1 MIFLITSEELKSSGA
16 VNQNLEDIYVEE
28 AIKEAQDVYLR
39 EIIGDNL
46 YNTLQNHTPQAE
58 QDIYDELIE
67 DYVKYYLKYKT
78 LSIVCFIVNFKIRN
92 IGVTQQFSNEVNT
105 ATMEDTKSVMNYYNQ
120 QADFYANRL
129 TKFLQ
134 TNDIPE
140 YKCSSNQIT
149 EPNELHPVSSIYL
162 GNSKRRVSFGSGSG
176 SSGGGGAVGDVSWG
190 NIKGDITNQIDLQ
203 NELTIKVNRSELSRV
218 ATSGSFNDLLDKPV
232 IPTKTSELDNDS
244 GFLTEHQPLKTI
256 NGESLVGTG
265 NIEIEGGSGRNVWYG
280 SQAQFD
286 ALSESELDENTDYYI
301 SGRIA
306 WDDIDHPYIPTKV
319 GDLQN
324 DKGYTP
330 LNQVRSEIT
339 SSIKVYDKRVQYV
352 SEEEYNA
359 MEQAGSLRDGT
370 TYFIEG
376 EYVIPTKTSE
386 LENDSGFLTEHQP
399 LKTIN
404 NESIVGTG
412 NITIEGFSGDYNDL
426 TNKPTIP
433 TKTSELTN
441 DSGFLTEYQPLKT
454 INGESIVGTGN
465 IEISGSS
472 QWGSITGNISNQTDL
487 QSELSKRKQDLDL
500 STLDQA
506 KLVDFYNNT
515 ITYQQDYNLNWGGLP
530 IVNISSWNNPDFGEV
545 RRVEYG
551 ILGETNLQ
559 TEINTRIS
567 FKGRLVTSTG
577 ESIVWSEAMEFVR
590 VCQTGSYNDLTDKP
604 NLSTV
609 ATTGS
614 YNDLLNKP
622 TIPEP
627 QVNSDWNA
635 QSGISQILN
644 KPNLSTV
651 ATTGS
656 YNDLLNK
663 PTIPSNT
670 VEMVVEFAD
679 GTSTTYNVYIQ

>member
-1 MIFLITSEELKSSGA
+1 MTRLITVEELKQDGFI
-16 VNQNLEDIYVEE
+16 NQNLENEYLYS
-28 AIKEAQDVYLR
+28 AIDEAQGIFLR
-39 EIIGDNL
+39 EIIGDSL
-46 YNTLQNHTPQAE
+46 YETLQNKLSEANIDGVYQTLL
-58 QDIYDELIE
+58 DIY
-67 DYVKYYLKYKT
+67 VKIYLKYKV
-78 LSIVCFIVNFKIRN
+78 LALLCVPLNFKIRN
-92 IGVTQQFSNEVNT
+92 IGIAQQFSNEVNT
-105 ATMEDTKSVMNYYNQ
+105 TSLEDTKYIQNYYEGK
-120 QADFYANRL
+120 ADFYANRL

-140 YKCSSNQIT
+140 YKCSCNQIT

-162 GNSKRRVSFGSGSG
+162 GNSKKRVFFGGSG
-176 SSGGGGAVGDVSWG
+176 SSGGGGAVGDVVWG
-190 NIKGDITNQIDLQ
+190 NIKGDIKNQIDLQ
-203 NELTIKVNRSELSRV
+203 NELTIKVNRAELARV

-244 GFLTEHQPLKTI
+244 GFLTEQTLKTINGESLVGTGNIEIGGGSGTQVQSDWAETNTESVSYIKNKPTLSIVATSGSYNDLLDKPTIPTKTSELENDSGFLTEYQPLKTI

-265 NIEIEGGSGRNVWYG
+265 NI
-280 SQAQFD
+280 
-286 ALSESELDENTDYYI
+286 
-301 SGRIA
+301 
-306 WDDIDHPYIPTKV
+306 
-319 GDLQN
+319 
-324 DKGYTP
+324 
-330 LNQVRSEIT
+330 
-339 SSIKVYDKRVQYV
+339 
-352 SEEEYNA
+352 
-359 MEQAGSLRDGT
+359 
-370 TYFIEG
+370 
-376 EYVIPTKTSE
+376 
-386 LENDSGFLTEHQP
+386 
-399 LKTIN
+399 
-404 NESIVGTG
+404 
-412 NITIEGFSGDYNDL
+412 TIEGFSGNYDDL

-441 DSGFLTEYQPLKT
+441 DSGFLTEHQPLKT
-454 INGESIVGTGN
+454 INGESLVGTGN

-515 ITYQQDYNLNWGGLP
+515 TSYRQDYNLNWAGFP
-530 IVNISSWNNPDFGEV
+530 IVNISTWNNPDFGEV

-577 ESIVWSEAMEFVR
+577 ESIVWSEAMGFVR
-590 VCQTGSYNDLTDKP
+590 VCQTGDYNDLT
-604 NLSTV
+604 
-609 ATTGS
+609 
-614 YNDLLNKP
+614 
-622 TIPEP
+622 
-627 QVNSDWNA
+627 
-635 QSGISQILN
+635 N

>member
-1 MIFLITSEELKSSGA
+1 MTRLITVEELKADGFI
-16 VNQNLEDIYVEE
+16 NQNLENEYLYS
-28 AIKEAQDVYLR
+28 AIDEAQGIFLR
-39 EIIGDNL
+39 EIIGDSL
-46 YNTLQNHTPQAE
+46 YETLQNKLSEANIDGVYQTLL
-58 QDIYDELIE
+58 DIY
-67 DYVKYYLKYKT
+67 VKIYLKYKV
-78 LSIVCFIVNFKIRN
+78 LALLCVPLNFKIRN
-92 IGVTQQFSNEVNT
+92 IGIAQQFSNEVNT
-105 ATMEDTKSVMNYYNQ
+105 TSLEDTKYIQNYYENK
-120 QADFYANRL
+120 ADFYANRL

-162 GNSKRRVSFGSGSG
+162 GNSKKRVFFGGSG
-176 SSGGGGAVGDVSWG
+176 SSGGGGAVGDVVWG
-190 NIKGDITNQIDLQ
+190 NIKGDIKNQIDLQ
-203 NELTIKVNRSELSRV
+203 NELNIKVNRAELARV
-218 ATSGSFNDLLDKPV
+218 ATTGSFNDLLDKPTIPTKTSELTNDSGFLTEYQPLKTINNESIV
-232 IPTKTSELDNDS
+232 GTGNITIESFSGDYNDLTNKPSIPTKTSELDNDS
-244 GFLTEHQPLKTI
+244 GFLTEQTLKTI
-256 NGESLVGTG
+256 NGESIVGTG
-265 NIEIEGGSGRNVWYG
+265 NIEIGGGSGTQVQSDWAETNTESVSYIKNKPTLSIVATSG
-280 SQAQFD
+280 SFND
-286 ALSESELDENTDYYI
+286 LLDK
-301 SGRIA
+301 
-306 WDDIDHPYIPTKV
+306 P
-319 GDLQN
+319 
-324 DKGYTP
+324 
-330 LNQVRSEIT
+330 
-339 SSIKVYDKRVQYV
+339 
-352 SEEEYNA
+352 
-359 MEQAGSLRDGT
+359 
-370 TYFIEG
+370 
-376 EYVIPTKTSE
+376 VIPTKTSE

-441 DSGFLTEYQPLKT
+441 DSGFLTEHQPLKT
-454 INGESIVGTGN
+454 INGESLVGTGN

-506 KLVDFYNNT
+506 KFVDFYNNT
-515 ITYQQDYNLNWGGLP
+515 ITYQQNYNLNWAGLP
-530 IVNISSWNNPDFGEV
+530 IVSISTWNNPDFGEV
-545 RRVEYG
+545 RLVQYG

-614 YNDLLNKP
+614 FNDLL
-622 TIPEP
+622 
-627 QVNSDWNA
+627 D
-635 QSGISQILN
+635 
-644 KPNLSTV
+644 
-651 ATTGS
+651 
-656 YNDLLNK
+656 K

>member
-1 MIFLITSEELKSSGA
+1 MIFLLTSEELKLSGA

-39 EIIGDNL
+39 EIIGDSL

-58 QDIYDELIE
+58 PDIYDELIE

-92 IGVTQQFSNEVNT
+92 IGVAQQFSNEVNT

-140 YKCSSNQIT
+140 YKCSCNQIT

-162 GNSKRRVSFGSGSG
+162 GNSKKRVFFGGSG
-176 SSGGGGAVGDVSWG
+176 SSGGGGGAVGDVVWG

-203 NELTIKVNRSELSRV
+203 NELTIKVNREELSRV
-218 ATSGSFNDLLDKPV
+218 ATSGSYNDLLDKPV
-232 IPTKTSELDNDS
+232 IPTKTSEL
-244 GFLTEHQPLKTI
+244 T
-256 NGESLVGTG
+256 
-265 NIEIEGGSGRNVWYG
+265 
-280 SQAQFD
+280 
-286 ALSESELDENTDYYI
+286 
-301 SGRIA
+301 
-306 WDDIDHPYIPTKV
+306 
-319 GDLQN
+319 
-324 DKGYTP
+324 
-330 LNQVRSEIT
+330 
-339 SSIKVYDKRVQYV
+339 
-352 SEEEYNA
+352 
-359 MEQAGSLRDGT
+359 
-370 TYFIEG
+370 
-376 EYVIPTKTSE
+376 
-386 LENDSGFLTEHQP
+386 NDSGFLTEHQP

-412 NITIEGFSGDYNDL
+412 NIEISGFSGDYNDL

-433 TKTSELTN
+433 TKTSELDN
-441 DSGFLTEYQPLKT
+441 DSGFLTEQTLKT
-454 INGESIVGTGN
+454 INGESIVGEGN
-465 IEISGSS
+465 IEIGGGSS

-515 ITYQQDYNLNWGGLP
+515 TSYQQDYNLNWGGFP
-530 IVNISSWNNPDFGEV
+530 IVSISTWNNPDFGEV
-545 RRVEYG
+545 RLVQYD
-551 ILGETNLQ
+551 ILGETVLQ
-559 TEINTRIS
+559 TETNTRIS

-577 ESIVWSEAMEFVR
+577 ETIDRSEVMEFVR

-614 YNDLLNKP
+614 YNDL
-622 TIPEP
+622 T
-627 QVNSDWNA
+627 D
-635 QSGISQILN
+635 
-644 KPNLSTV
+644 
-651 ATTGS
+651 
-656 YNDLLNK
+656 K

>member
-1 MIFLITSEELKSSGA
+1 MTRLITVEELKADGFI
-16 VNQNLEDIYVEE
+16 NQNLENEYLYS
-28 AIKEAQDVYLR
+28 AIDEAQGIFLR
-39 EIIGDNL
+39 EIIGDSL
-46 YNTLQNHTPQAE
+46 YETLQNKLSEANIDGVYQTLL
-58 QDIYDELIE
+58 DIY
-67 DYVKYYLKYKT
+67 VKIYLKYKV
-78 LSIVCFIVNFKIRN
+78 LALLCVPLNFKIRN
-92 IGVTQQFSNEVNT
+92 IGIAQQFSNEVNT
-105 ATMEDTKSVMNYYNQ
+105 TSLEDTKYIQNYYEGK
-120 QADFYANRL
+120 ADFYANRL

-162 GNSKRRVSFGSGSG
+162 GNSKKRFLGSVSG
-176 SSGGGGAVGDVSWG
+176 SSGGGGGVGDVSWG

-203 NELTIKVNRSELSRV
+203 NELTIKVNRAELARV
-218 ATSGSFNDLLDKPV
+218 ATSGSFNDLLDKPTIPTKTSELTNDSGFLTEHQPLKTINNESIVGTGNITIEGFSGDYNDLTNKPV
-232 IPTKTSELDNDS
+232 IPTKTSELTNDS

-256 NGESLVGTG
+256 NGESIVGTG
-265 NIEIEGGSGRNVWYG
+265 NIEIGGGSGRNVWYG
-280 SQAQFD
+280 NQAQFD

-301 SGRIA
+301 SGLIA
-306 WDDIDHPYIPTKV
+306 WDDVAHPYIPTKV

-324 DKGYTP
+324 DKEYTP
-330 LNQVRSEIT
+330 LNQVRSEIVN
-339 SSIKVYDKRVQYV
+339 SINIYDKRVQYV
-352 SEEEYNA
+352 TQSEYNA

-426 TNKPTIP
+426 LNKPVIP

-441 DSGFLTEYQPLKT
+441 DSGFLTEHQPLKT

-465 IEISGSS
+465 ITIEGFSG
-472 QWGSITGNISNQTDL
+472 D
-487 QSELSKRKQDLDL
+487 
-500 STLDQA
+500 
-506 KLVDFYNNT
+506 
-515 ITYQQDYNLNWGGLP
+515 
-530 IVNISSWNNPDFGEV
+530 
-545 RRVEYG
+545 
-551 ILGETNLQ
+551 
-559 TEINTRIS
+559 
-567 FKGRLVTSTG
+567 
-577 ESIVWSEAMEFVR
+577 
-590 VCQTGSYNDLTDKP
+590 YNDLLNKP
-604 NLSTV
+604 TLSTV

-614 YNDLLNKP
+614 YNDLTNKP

-656 YNDLLNK
+656 YNDLTNK